1 MSSWCFKICC
11 GGRGASSDLK
21 WRGWGY
27 SFPPL
32 VPRHHGYAFREGVKI
47 PQPMFSAVFPQH
59 LNFQSWKRT
68 IYTWGPVIIY
78 RRGEGGGG
86 KRILEGITW
95 FLGEYKWE
103 SVVTENPKGRIAKKI
118 RRIRKGDQLNL
129 LGKWGLQ
136 WSNIQRG
143 CRLNFT
149 LQISLRT
156 YEDIFK
162 IMYVRKNIHMF
173 WCILNKLS

>member
-32 VPRHHGYAFREGVKI
+32 VPRHHGYAFRERRCENTATNV
-47 PQPMFSAVFPQH
+47 FSSFSPALELSILKKNYLYLGTGH
-59 LNFQSWKRT
+59 YLSA
-68 IYTWGPVIIY
+68 
-78 RRGEGGGG
+78 EGG
-86 KRILEGITW
+86 KRILEGISW